1 MPGAQAMTNRVLSRP
16 PAMSPLHLRAGAAMI
31 PGASRLPF
39 IGGGGGEVPGVA
51 LTLDDVAVDRDRLAA
66 YDRVCGFDV
75 SDVLPATYPHALA
88 FGMQLALMTS
98 GAFPVPAI
106 GLVHIA
112 NRIVVHRPIDA
123 AERLS
128 LKVWATPLY
137 PHPRGR
143 QFMVRTEA
151 RVGDAHSGTGEL
163 VWEEA
168 SLNLRR
174 GARDD
179 SVEPPTG
186 PPDASGL
193 APTATWRLPGDL
205 GRRYGA
211 AAGDLNPIHLHPLS
225 AKLFGFD
232 SAIAHGMWTL
242 ARCLAQLGA
251 GGIRSGDAYV
261 VEAAFKRPIALP
273 GTVRFAEART
283 ADGIAFG
290 VSDGRGETQHLD
302 GLLTAA
308 KT

>member
-1 MPGAQAMTNRVLSRP
+1 MATRTLTGP
-16 PAMSPLHLRAGAAMI
+16 PAMLALHLRAGAAVI

-39 IGGGGGEVPGVA
+39 IGGGGGEVPDEA
-51 LTLDDVAVDRDRLAA
+51 LALHDVGVDRDRLAA
-66 YDRVCGFDV
+66 YNRVCGFDV

-98 GAFPVPAI
+98 GSFPVPAI

-112 NRIVVHRPIDA
+112 NRIVVHRAIDA

-128 LKVWATPLY
+128 LKVFSTPLY
-137 PHPRGR
+137 PHPRGH

-151 RVGDAHSGTGEL
+151 RVGDEL

-174 GARDD
+174 GPRDD
-179 SVEPPTG
+179 SIEPPAG

-193 APTATWRLPGDL
+193 EPTATWRLGGDL

-251 GGIRSGDAYV
+251 GEIGSGAYV
-261 VEAAFKRPIALP
+261 VEAAFKRPIKLP
-273 GTVRFAEART
+273 ATVRFAEART

-290 VSDGRGETQHLD
+290 VSDRRGETQHLD
-302 GLLTAA
+302 GLLSPAGT
-308 KT
+308 

>member
-1 MPGAQAMTNRVLSRP
+1 MTTRALTRP
-16 PAMSPLHLRAGAAMI
+16 PAMAPLHLRAGAAVI

-39 IGGGGGEVPGVA
+39 IGGGGGEVPAQA
-51 LTLDDVAVDRDRLAA
+51 LALDDVAIDRERLAA
-66 YDRVCGFDV
+66 YDRVCGFDI
-75 SDVLPATYPHALA
+75 SDVVPATYPHALA

-98 GAFPVPAI
+98 GGFPVRAI

-123 AERLS
+123 RERLS

-151 RVGDAHSGTGEL
+151 RVADEL

-179 SVEPPTG
+179 SIEPPPA

-193 APTATWRLPGDL
+193 EPTATWRLRGDL

-251 GGIRSGDAYV
+251 GGIGSDAYT
-261 VEAAFKRPIALP
+261 VEAAFRRPIRLP
-273 GTVRFAEART
+273 ATVRFAEARRE
-283 ADGIAFG
+283 DGIVFG
-290 VSDGRGETQHLD
+290 VSDRRGETQHLD
-302 GLLTAA
+302 GLVSPIGT
-308 KT
+308 